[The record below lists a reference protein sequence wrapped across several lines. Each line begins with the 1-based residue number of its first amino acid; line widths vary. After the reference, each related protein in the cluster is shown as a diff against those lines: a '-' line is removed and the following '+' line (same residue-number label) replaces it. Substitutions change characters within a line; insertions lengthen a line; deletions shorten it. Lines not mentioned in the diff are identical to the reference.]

1 MLFPGVT
8 LLPHR
13 TEGIERLGEKV
24 GMYRYLDG
32 VWKPDDF
39 SHEQSLV
46 FEAERGLVICNSCC
60 HAGADHIIEEAKQTF
75 PGEKVCALIGGLHLY
90 KASDEEVLA
99 LADKIRKTGIE
110 RVYTGHCTGE
120 RAMELLK
127 RELGDMVM
135 QIYTGMEM
143 EI

>member
-1 MLFPGVT
+1 M
-8 LLPHR
+8 
-13 TEGIERLGEKV
+13 
-24 GMYRYLDG
+24 
-32 VWKPDDF
+32 
-39 SHEQSLV
+39 
-46 FEAERGLVICNSCC
+46 
-60 HAGADHIIEEAKQTF
+60 
-75 PGEKVCALIGGLHLY
+75 
-90 KASDEEVLA
+90 A